1 MSDLLFFILSKDGKQ
16 LGVRT
21 GDGDWLLPC
30 PTNDPYVVSVSTG
43 DGQVA
48 MPYPRVRRAD
58 SATYRIANPLA
69 PVADL
74 SDKAALWEGR
84 TGYDVFAT
92 KVAAKYR
99 HSQLHFQPLRAA
111 LAFALIS
118 VRRDSPQTMR
128 LLALASPMLKTDADY
143 TQEEVETF
151 AQQEGGLQNQLA
163 KYLWSAQSWCHA
175 FAASRVCCTLH
186 DTGLARYLAREGGLP
201 DGALLAKTCFML
213 SLLGSDLPC
222 IDGRILGCAYT
233 TRRDEAEA
241 YIEHI
246 GRKSLKRGVF
256 GGKLLVD
263 TDGVDAYMDA
273 ATLIFTSF
281 GLMQP
286 TDAMYYTRS
295 QWALRERCGEVPQLE
310 THAEFYELLAENE

>member
-16 LGVRT
+16 LGIRT
-21 GDGDWLLPC
+21 SDGDWLLPC
-30 PTNDPYVVSVSTG
+30 PTNDPYVVSVSSG

-48 MPYPRVRRAD
+48 MPYPRVRRVE
-58 SATYRIANPLA
+58 SATYRMANPLP

-74 SDKAALWEGR
+74 SEQAALWEGR
-84 TGYDVFAT
+84 TGYDVFAA

-99 HSQLHFQPLRAA
+99 HSQIHFQPLRAA

-118 VRRDSPQTMR
+118 VRRESPQAMR
-128 LLALASPMLKTDADY
+128 LLALASPLLRTDADY
-143 TQEEVETF
+143 TKEQVEAF
-151 AQQEGGLQNQLA
+151 ARQVGGLQNQLA
-163 KYLWSAQSWCHA
+163 GYLLSAQSWCHA
-175 FAASRVCCTLH
+175 FTESRVCCTLY
-186 DTGLARYLAREGGLP
+186 DTALLRYLAREGGLP
-201 DGALLAKTCFML
+201 NGALLAKTCFTL

-222 IDGRILGCAYT
+222 IDGRILKCAYT

-241 YIEHI
+241 YIQHI
-246 GRKSLKRGVF
+246 GKKGTKRGVF

-286 TDAMYYTRS
+286 TDAMFYTRS
-295 QWALRERCGEVPQLE
+295 QWALWERCGDVPQLE
-310 THAEFYELLAENE
+310 THAEFYELLGENE